1 MLLTRHQSGRNHT
14 GIHPEWTSRLKPVAR
29 GTNSPLAKGDIAT
42 NELRIDRSGSAVRE
56 GLLESDLEEKRL
68 IGIA

>member
-1 MLLTRHQSGRNHT
+1 VQEEPGS
-14 GIHPEWTSRLKPVAR
+14 S
-29 GTNSPLAKGDIAT
+29 LAQGDIAT
-42 NELRIDRSGSAVRE
+42 NERRIDRSGSAVRE